1 MILHIRKGVIQFK
14 AFAFREFCVEHTSV
28 MIRNSILTLLLT
40 IVSRTF
46 GEEISPIITLPVSV
60 HLLQSEQ
67 HPNLNSN
74 TSKAV
79 VENIFLHVNQIWSQ
93 AGVRFVVG
101 EIEPLKAFQV
111 PAQRWPQRDRN
122 WVKSA
127 IPMDKLT
134 APAIHVCFIHDMGP
148 NGFYYGQ
155 PAVVKD
161 VVKLRNVSGGTDQH
175 VARVLAHELGHA
187 LSLQHREQ
195 HTNLMASA
203 TTGFSLNEMEI
214 KEARRLALSWLNLL
228 KPVVAQ

>member
-1 MILHIRKGVIQFK
+1 
-14 AFAFREFCVEHTSV
+14 
-28 MIRNSILTLLLT
+28 MIRNLISTLLLT
-40 IVSRTF
+40 LALRAL
-46 GEEISPIITLPVSV
+46 GQEITPIIALPVSV

-67 HPNLNSN
+67 HSKLNSN
-74 TSKAV
+74 TTRAV
-79 VENIFLHVNQIWSQ
+79 VENIFLYVNQIWSQ
-93 AGVRFVVG
+93 AGVQFVVRT
-101 EIEPLKAFQV
+101 IEPLQALQV
-111 PAQRWPQRDRN
+111 PSQRWPQRDRN

-161 VVKLRNVSGGTDQH
+161 AVKLRNVSGGTDQH

-228 KPVVAQ
+228 KPVVAHKTTQP

>member
-1 MILHIRKGVIQFK
+1 
-14 AFAFREFCVEHTSV
+14 
-28 MIRNSILTLLLT
+28 MIRNLLLALPLMLVLT
-40 IVSRTF
+40 AF
-46 GEEISPIITLPVSV
+46 GQENMPIIALPVSV

-67 HPNLNSN
+67 HSKLNSN
-74 TSKAV
+74 TTKAA

-101 EIEPLKAFQV
+101 EIEPLKAIQV

-134 APAIHVCFIHDMGP
+134 AQAIHVCFIHDMGP

-155 PAVVKD
+155 PAVVRD

-187 LSLQHREQ
+187 LNLQHREQ